1 MAPAARRARGR
12 TPVSVPLR
20 NSLDLTAPSA
30 NNVGMVGHET
40 IAGGQRGFHA
50 VERARV
56 PRIVRPARV
65 PRIVRPA
72 RVPRIVRPT
81 RVPRIVRPARV
92 PRDTR

>member
-1 MAPAARRARGR
+1 MAAPERMSRTGAAGGGRPAASATTPHTGMAPAARRARGR

-40 IAGGQRGFHA
+40 IAGGQRSFHA
-50 VERARV
+50 VES
-56 PRIVRPARV
+56 
-65 PRIVRPA
+65 
-72 RVPRIVRPT
+72 
-81 RVPRIVRPARV
+81 ARV

>member
-1 MAPAARRARGR
+1 MEAGGRPAASATAPHTGMAPAARRARGR
-12 TPVSVPLR
+12 KPVSVPLR

-40 IAGGQRGFHA
+40 IAGGQRSFHA
-50 VERARV
+50 VESA
-56 PRIVRPARV
+56 
-65 PRIVRPA
+65 
-72 RVPRIVRPT
+72 